1 MLRIFL
7 SSTFRDLKDERKV
20 LLDELASA
28 LDDVSMENFIPDGR
42 DPHQACIEELRKSDI
57 AIFLISP
64 YYGTYMDRCNI
75 ADCKADCPMKNGSGK
90 ISYTH
95 CEYKICLA
103 DGKPHLTYLVDKDW
117 DLIRELKE
125 KDAIEWKEIRRKYD
139 FKNYP
144 DEVIEHYFEIA
155 ESALKF
161 KEEVEK
167 ELRIPIADVKGI
179 TSDLAESIVKWYQ
192 NRKINLKDFSGRR
205 NELKEL
211 TEKMEECVELY
222 GVGGIGKTSLIQ
234 VALLI
239 QKLKGRKIVTIGT
252 RQSYASGS
260 GYKHFKEKC
269 AKEFHEII
277 GSELTL
283 EDIAR
288 ALGIHESV
296 LGKDASRKINIIS
309 DYVKNNNICL
319 FLDDFHFSSKDTRA
333 LPADIP
339 GCVVLASKK
348 KIGCARGEIYLM
360 GIEEEDRYRF
370 IDLAADR
377 FSKILD
383 KIARDSIFKVAEGHP
398 ISTEMLVR
406 NVDKIDFEKLKSF
419 KESLKNSDPNHV
431 EELMKR
437 AVKEILSEDAYS
449 LIKKLAQINTEFET
463 DIDRMIVER
472 IQGKNS
478 GYIFNQLL
486 DTGMLS
492 KKKSGKTTAYS
503 FSYRHIQ
510 DAIREDR
517 REDLMWAINYYS
529 NKIREYKNYL
539 DKIELLYH
547 QSISNPKEKHIND
560 FIGLCNRIGPGTIGF
575 IRLIDIGEQLAPR
588 FERNKML
595 SARL

>member
-7 SSTFRDLKDERKV
+7 SSTFRDLKDERRV
-20 LLDELASA
+20 LLDELTRA

-42 DPHQACIEELRKSDI
+42 DPHHACIEELRKSDI

-64 YYGTYMDRCNI
+64 YYGTYMDE
-75 ADCKADCPMKNGSGK
+75 CKIDNCTADCPMKNGSGK

-117 DLIRELKE
+117 DLISELSGKDTIDWEKIRE
-125 KDAIEWKEIRRKYD
+125 KYD
-139 FKNYP
+139 NKDFPSEK
-144 DEVIEHYFEIA
+144 IKHYFKVA
-155 ESALKF
+155 DSALQF

-192 NRKINLKDFSGRR
+192 NRKIDLKDFSGRR
-205 NELKEL
+205 EKLKEL
-211 TEKMEECVELY
+211 TDKMDECVEVY

-239 QKLKGRKIVTIGT
+239 QKLKCRKIVTIGSK
-252 RQSYASGS
+252 QSYASGS

-269 AKEFHEII
+269 SNEFHEII

-296 LGKDASRKINIIS
+296 FNKDVSEKIKIIS
-309 DYVKNNNICL
+309 DNIKTNNICL
-319 FLDDFHFSSKDTRA
+319 FLDDFHLSSKEARA
-333 LPADIP
+333 LPKSIP
-339 GCVVLASKK
+339 GGVVLASKR

-377 FSKILD
+377 FSQKLD
-383 KIARDSIFKVAEGHP
+383 ERARDSIFQIAEGHP
-398 ISTEMLVR
+398 VSTEILVR
-406 NVDKIDFEKLKSF
+406 NFDKINFEELKSF

-437 AVKEILSEDAYS
+437 AVKEILSENTFS
-449 LIKKLAQINTEFET
+449 LLKKLAQINTEVET
-463 DIDRMIVER
+463 DIDRKTVEK
-472 IQGKNS
+472 IQGKGS
-478 GYIFNQLL
+478 ESLFNELL

-492 KKKSGKTTAYS
+492 KKKSGKDCILFFLQTYT
-503 FSYRHIQ
+503 RCHK
-510 DAIREDR
+510 R
-517 REDLMWAINYYS
+517 R
-529 NKIREYKNYL
+529 
-539 DKIELLYH
+539 
-547 QSISNPKEKHIND
+547 PK
-560 FIGLCNRIGPGTIGF
+560 R
-575 IRLIDIGEQLAPR
+575 R
-588 FERNKML
+588 
-595 SARL
+595 